1 MANNRKRRVRKAKP
15 ETTKRVIFDYIKSTA
30 HRVIAVG
37 GAHGGPTPN
46 GQSIHMSL
54 FNERQPIPVRETY
67 GLGDDGKLLALQER
81 TQRGA
86 NIIREVEATLLF
98 DVRTAK
104 LLQAWLKQQL
114 EKIEAVEKAQNQQ
127 AKTK

>member
-1 MANNRKRRVRKAKP
+1 
-15 ETTKRVIFDYIKSTA
+15 
-30 HRVIAVG
+30 
-37 GAHGGPTPN
+37 
-46 GQSIHMSL
+46 MSL